1 MSNAPRPATWNDALA
16 HLGGAELVVGAAQVL
31 VALLLLGQRG
41 AHAGHFV
48 GIFHGRSPFGR
59 SASTGPRI
67 SGITSPALRRITV
80 SPGRTSLRLTSWALW
95 SVAFSTVDPAT
106 RVGSITPYG
115 VTRPVRPTLTR
126 ISSSL
131 VLTSSGGYL
140 NAIAQRGARLV
151 EPSRRC
157 SATSSTLITTPSMS

>member
-1 MSNAPRPATWNDALA
+1 LQ
-16 HLGGAELVVGAAQVL
+16 E
-31 VALLLLGQRG
+31 
-41 AHAGHFV
+41 GHFV

-95 SVAFSTVDPAT
+95 RVAFSTVEPAT

-126 ISSSL
+126 ISRSL
-131 VLTSSGGYL
+131 ALTSSGGYL
-140 NAIAQRGARLV
+140 KAIAQRGARLV
-151 EPSRRC
+151 DPRRRW
-157 SATSSTLITTPSMS
+157 SATSSTFTTTPSISYGTIVWRCSPAFSMYFSTSVSDGSTLTCSEIGRPHAASAS